1 MAKTIPVQ
9 GIQKQQAIAPVSGA
23 QARVQPKIKP
33 PVIPT
38 VDISNFSET
47 TWKNAHHYNPTVE
60 RPAFESEP
68 GSMGRRDSG
77 ASPLQT
83 LKLYND
89 AAANV
94 AREGASAQQ
103 EQPGFRVS
111 ARIENGGAIPAKAQ
125 ARPAPA
131 EGGEGAPKRSTGCET
146 CDSRRYQD
154 GSGDSGVSFQSAKGM
169 PSSTAGRFVASHEG
183 EHVSRESAKARQEGR
198 QVTQKKVTM
207 EMGFC
212 PDCNRLYAKGGKTTI
227 QTQSAEGSAVV
238 TKLSDV
244 LRGNG
249 EKLNINT

>member
-1 MAKTIPVQ
+1 MAKTIPVH
-9 GIQKQQAIAPVSGA
+9 GVQKQQAVSPVGGA
-23 QARVQPKIKP
+23 SARVQPKIKP
-33 PVIPT
+33 PAIPT
-38 VDISNFSET
+38 IDISNFSAA
-47 TWKNAHHYNPTVE
+47 TWKNAHHYNPSVE
-60 RPAFESEP
+60 RPTFESEP

-77 ASPLQT
+77 AAPLET

-94 AREGASAQQ
+94 AREGAAQT
-103 EQPGFRVS
+103 QPSLRVT
-111 ARIENGGAIPAKAQ
+111 ARVRNGGDIPATAQ

-131 EGGEGAPKRSTGCET
+131 EGGEGAAAQRGAGCET
-146 CDSRRYQD
+146 CSSRRYQD
-154 GSGDSGVSFQSAKGM
+154 GSHDSGVSFQSAKGM

-183 EHVSRESAKARQEGR
+183 EHVSRETAKAREEGR

-238 TKLSDV
+238 TKLADV

-249 EKLNINT
+249 EKLNIDT